1 MRHTEYMATTVE
13 EKDIILV
20 RRVLTGDKS
29 AFRSLVERYQNYVFS
44 IAVSITKNREEAEEV
59 AQDVFIKVYKQLGSF
74 QQRSQLSTWLYTITY
89 RTGLDYVRRKR
100 LHTEPIEREDGQ
112 AIPLADD
119 LEAGPSGQ
127 LQQSDL
133 QDLLA
138 GALEQLE
145 AADAALL
152 QLYYFK
158 ERSVREITDITGL
171 SASNVKTR
179 LFRLRNQL
187 KEVLSQKLNQEIE
200 DLL

>member
-1 MRHTEYMATTVE
+1 MQEN
-13 EKDIILV
+13 DIELV
-20 RRVLTGDKS
+20 RRVLTGDKE

-44 IAVSITKNREEAEEV
+44 VAITIIKNREEAEEV

-89 RTGLDYVRRKR
+89 RTALDYARRKR
-100 LHTEPIEREDGQ
+100 PYTEPIEREDGQ
-112 AIPLADD
+112 TLPIAENPA
-119 LEAGPSGQ
+119 AGPSDQ
-127 LQQSDL
+127 LLQHDL
-133 QDLLA
+133 RETLQEA
-138 GALEQLE
+138 VKKLEP
-145 AADAALL
+145 ADAALL

-158 ERSVREITDITGL
+158 ERSVREITEITGM

-187 KEVLSQKLNQEIE
+187 KEVLSQQLNQEIE